1 MATMGILISTCI
13 FSLLVSGIQSHRS
26 LIPGS
31 SSEAGPLA
39 FVLSLFVLFLIALF
53 CISIIIFIQQNIP
66 FQNNIHPSFAKK
78 IISLFVSFSV
88 KIKVYF
94 FIMILTIKFF
104 GVHPW
109 VTGILSLGLFL
120 FVILT
125 FIILLFLSEIPHFSE
140 FRYLTLWI
148 SRLSGEIY
156 GWLESGWRPPVVRLS
171 DVLIIVWIVEVLFYH
186 LESSWAEPFLNA
198 TLYKATII
206 EEPRTLTSIL
216 WMTVNERLF
225 GFTLIEEQALGSNPI
240 FWAISG
246 ISAVIWLYWKEIIGI
261 WFLLEVVGFA
271 QRASHQLVIEE
282 VVDYTN
288 HDNKSYDFEKSK
300 SNPDGKSSDEEK
312 SKSITFG
319 LSDLLRTKL
328 VRISEL
334 YRFVDEQRAIPS
346 EPGAG
351 RPIDATIKAEDVSGL
366 LTSTV
371 STDSKFELGPFS
383 IPASTVA
390 GLIGLMLRGPRI
402 VVGLHVKEEDDKNVD
417 DKEKKKTFF
426 LTAHMTSGKKTYS
439 WFVDS
444 PEPLDDDNHSQKTR
458 TIDDMVTELAQRI
471 FANLSS
477 EGSDPLPWKAAWY
490 FNEGLRAYRDCL
502 HTNTRRRF
510 FLKKAEKNFIE
521 SLGEKDDSSPT
532 YYNLGVVYTELEQK
546 DAAEAAFSK
555 AIETNRKDWQ
565 AYYALALNIFERYKN
580 HEDSEESSRGHNG
593 QNNEFCKMRP
603 IKTPYKFSW
612 DEIPKK
618 DEERFK
624 KFLANEFDIDWAEAA
639 IVEKIDHN
647 NALKLSNENKS
658 LMLKRNDK
666 NFEVILEID
675 GRTCKFIAEL
685 DNDIRNIYWIP
696 EDKELIKKRYH
707 EAVSLCR
714 HVIRLL
720 SDDASFLNKDYANL
734 AKVHNLIG
742 DIHGELSR
750 HMDKGVNLG
759 EAIKNCEIAVCHS
772 WRALLEAEMRSDD
785 VQNKTNIASECLI
798 DAAFF
803 HLNRYKSTLD
813 GKPAIEA
820 EKLLKQALSIN
831 PADANLYLE
840 LGRSYCSRKD
850 RKYFGRAIEMYKS
863 ALQVSPED
871 SKFWAPLAK
880 AYLRKEDRSKA
891 QNAIDNIVLYGPK
904 ASSGVLKKAA
914 EVCDE
919 FNPGN
924 SLRLRRAALLA
935 ELDAF
940 REKKK
945 CSVIKT
951 RLDIADNCDPG
962 NRENDIAWE
971 FSQLALTLKHLC
983 KKLKEDDV
991 YEYGRL
997 WKDENGTD
1005 VWSSDENGTDFW
1017 SLDEKGTEI
1026 WSLSVPIP
1034 NGPMLYLMNLS
1045 NIAAENEDK
1054 KIQKAIRILKSKLK
1068 FNDNE
1073 YGFENELSVECN
1085 KSWKSENDIHIDDY
1099 DRLCK
1104 EHCLTLQVID
1114 WERLQDKQALWHL
1127 NFVANPEE
1135 ECNLGRLEE
1144 KIKENFEKIKEN
1156 NRGSPIKSKAYVQ
1169 ELSHFLIEQGKL
1181 YQEYDKHE
1189 KAKSCFDEAIRLLE
1203 CSYPE
1208 EIKRYH
1214 LQASLAKSLSEITKE
1229 SALEAKD
1236 GSKELALKEAQ
1247 KARKLDPLS
1256 YLEHQTLGEIFC
1268 DLEEFNYGLEE
1279 YDYALSWKP
1288 SDPDILFAIG
1298 RNYLNRAEKCSKKG
1312 GRKKELE
1319 LAAKNLNEALE
1330 LYDKDKIKQRGK
1342 TRYCLGK
1349 VYLNSGEYYE
1359 AIPHFRILYNLKLDK
1374 GETGESSSWLISA
1387 LQLGRAYLHIKA
1399 YDECDELFGRIM
1411 ENFNENELNENK
1423 LNELIGE
1430 PFEDPMLLGELL
1442 AWACLGKSFS
1452 FAERNQEL
1460 GEIKDGDSTMR
1471 AMNYL
1476 EKLKN
1481 NVKIRHL
1488 ESRKRRSIAQCEAC
1502 QGLIY
1507 YKKDKIDPA
1516 IRLLSR
1522 SISESAESVS
1532 YLHLARA
1539 YKRKL
1544 ELLKPDDK
1552 EDMRL
1557 FIKRKALICCQ
1568 RAIDLDFKGDC
1579 TESAKK
1585 LKEEIGEE
1593 DAKEPPEE
1601 EGEKATISLEGNA
1614 KGTVSWKKPPE

>member
-1 MATMGILISTCI
+1 MLKKKVAKSAIFFMVTMGILISSAMVSLLNPICSHISLSTGILLGAALLLFALILFAVLISILSNTSFYNKNLSSFVLEI
-13 FSLLVSGIQSHRS
+13 FSLFS
-26 LIPGS
+26 
-31 SSEAGPLA
+31 
-39 FVLSLFVLFLIALF
+39 LFLIAIALYSVL
-53 CISIIIFIQQNIP
+53 IEAIGAAIKSSII
-66 FQNNIHPSFAKK
+66 
-78 IISLFVSFSV
+78 
-88 KIKVYF
+88 
-94 FIMILTIKFF
+94 
-104 GVHPW
+104 HPW
-109 VTGILSLGLFL
+109 VLGILSLGLFL
-120 FVILT
+120 FAILT

-148 SRLSGEIY
+148 SRFGGKIY
-156 GWLESGWRPPVVRLS
+156 GWLESGWRSPVVRLA
-171 DVLIIVWIVEVLFYH
+171 DVLIIVWIVEILFYH

-216 WMTVNERLF
+216 WITVNEGLF
-225 GFTLIEEQALGSNPI
+225 GFTSIEEQAPGSNPI

-271 QRASHQLVIEE
+271 KRASHQLVIEE
-282 VVDYTN
+282 VVDYTI
-288 HDNKSYDFEKSK
+288 
-300 SNPDGKSSDEEK
+300 NPDSKSSDEEK
-312 SKSITFG
+312 PKSITVG

-334 YRFVDEQRAIPS
+334 YRVVDEKRAIPS

-351 RPIDATIKAEDVSGL
+351 RPIDATINAEDIGGF
-366 LTSTV
+366 LTSAV

-402 VVGLHVKEEDDKNVD
+402 VVGLHAKEEDDTKVD
-417 DKEKKKTFF
+417 DKKEGNEKKKTFF
-426 LTAHMTSGKKTYS
+426 LTAHMTSDKKTYS

-444 PEPLDDDNHSQKTR
+444 PEPLEDEDQSQKTR
-458 TIDDMVTELAQRI
+458 TIDDMVTELAHRI
-471 FANLSS
+471 FADLSS

-502 HTNTRRRF
+502 HTNTRRTF

-532 YYNLGVVYTELEQK
+532 YYNLGVVYTELDEL

-565 AYYALALNIFERYKN
+565 AYYALALNIFERYKKK
-580 HEDSEESSRGHNG
+580 EDLEESYGDSRELNKD
-593 QNNEFCKMRP
+593 FCKMRH
-603 IKTPYKFSW
+603 IKT
-612 DEIPKK
+612 
-618 DEERFK
+618 
-624 KFLANEFDIDWAEAA
+624 
-639 IVEKIDHN
+639 
-647 NALKLSNENKS
+647 LK
-658 LMLKRNDK
+658 
-666 NFEVILEID
+666 
-675 GRTCKFIAEL
+675 
-685 DNDIRNIYWIP
+685 
-696 EDKELIKKRYH
+696 DKEIIEKRYQ

-714 HVIRLL
+714 RIIRLL
-720 SDDASFLNKDYANL
+720 DGEASFLNKDYANL
-734 AKVHNLIG
+734 AKTYNLMG
-742 DIHGELSR
+742 DIQGELSR
-750 HMDKGVNLG
+750 HVDKETHLTD
-759 EAIKNCEIAVCHS
+759 AIKSCGMGARHS
-772 WRALLEAEMRSDD
+772 WRAFLEAVALSND
-785 VQNKTNIASECLI
+785 VEIETHIASECLI
-798 DAAFF
+798 DLAFF
-803 HLNRYKSTLD
+803 HSNKYKLD
-813 GKPAIEA
+813 PCRKHAIEA
-820 EKLLKQALSIN
+820 EKLLKQAIYID
-831 PADANLYLE
+831 PADPNLYFE
-840 LGRSYCSRKD
+840 LGRSYCSSKNYD
-850 RKYFGRAIEMYKS
+850 DAIESYDS
-863 ALQVSPED
+863 ALQIEPEN
-871 SKFWAPLAK
+871 SKFWACLAAAACHLSRENAIYLFNNGVLQKTENDVEKEAK
-880 AYLRKEDRSKA
+880 AKA
-891 QNAIDNIVLYGPK
+891 LSTIDNIVLYGPN
-904 ASSGVLKKAA
+904 ASSDALKKAA
-914 EVCDE
+914 KVCSE
-919 FNPGN
+919 LGENTPLEKKF
-924 SLRLRRAALLA
+924 LRLERASLLA
-935 ELDAF
+935 ELNAYPDKKSKAF
-940 REKKK
+940 SSVKKK
-945 CSVIKT
+945 LERAEEKF
-951 RLDIADNCDPG
+951 DNCNPG

-983 KKLKEDDV
+983 KKLKADDV
-991 YEYGRL
+991 YEYDRL

-1073 YGFENELSVECN
+1073 YGFEN
-1085 KSWKSENDIHIDDY
+1085 DY

-1104 EHCLTLQVID
+1104 EHCLTLQVND
-1114 WERLQDKQALWHL
+1114 WERLQDKQALWYL

-1203 CSYPE
+1203 GSYPE

-1229 SALEAKD
+1229 SALEVKD

-1298 RNYLNRAEKCSKKG
+1298 RNYLNRAEKCSKKD

-1319 LAAKNLNEALE
+1319 LAAKNLNEALG

-1349 VYLNSGEYYE
+1349 VYLNSGEYYK

-1374 GETGESSSWLISA
+1374 GETRESSSWLISA

-1442 AWACLGKSFS
+1442 AWACLGRSFS

-1460 GEIKDGDSTMR
+1460 GEIKDGDCTPL

-1476 EKLKN
+1476 KKLN
-1481 NVKIRHL
+1481 NNFKIRYL
-1488 ESRKRRSIAQCEAC
+1488 ESRKRRSMAQCEAC

-1532 YLHLARA
+1532 YLRLARA

-1579 TESAKK
+1579 TESAKE
-1585 LKEEIGEE
+1585 LKEEIGGE
-1593 DAKEPPEE
+1593 DAKEPPLE